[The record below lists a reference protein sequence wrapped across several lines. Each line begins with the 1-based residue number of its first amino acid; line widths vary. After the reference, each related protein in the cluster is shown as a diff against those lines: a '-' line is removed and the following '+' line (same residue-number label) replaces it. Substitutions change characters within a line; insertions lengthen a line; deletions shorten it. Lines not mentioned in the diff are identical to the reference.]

1 MTMRI
6 VHLGDLHFGAHSESV
21 ANALIEDVSTV
32 GPDSIVVSGD
42 FTQIG
47 SVAEFRAAKAFLDAL
62 PVPVIAVPGNHD
74 IPTFNLWERF
84 TDPYGRYR
92 SFISEDLEPFVQFDG
107 VVVAGLKT
115 TRRALWGFDWSDG
128 AISRGQLRR
137 LSMRLNELPDD
148 VFKIVVAHHPLLH
161 PEEGGIGQDIV
172 GRADRALAAFAKAGV
187 RLVLSGHFHKS
198 YVRQHVAPV
207 ELDAVA
213 NTTNGNLP
221 VLALQTDSAIST
233 RLRGRPNGYNIVELA
248 GDTVNMR
255 RRIWNGDAW
264 AEGEQLVAA
273 T

>member
-1 MTMRI
+1 MNVRI
-6 VHLGDLHFGAHSESV
+6 VHLGDLHFGAHSERV
-21 ANALIEDVSTV
+21 ADALVEDVSAME
-32 GPDSIVVSGD
+32 PDSIIVSGD

-47 SVAEFRAAKAFLDAL
+47 SVAEFRAAKAFLDSL

-92 SFISEDLEPFVQFDG
+92 SFISETLEPLVQLDG
-107 VVVAGLKT
+107 VAVAGLKT

-128 AISRGQLRR
+128 SISKSQLRR
-137 LSMRLNELPDD
+137 LSMRLGELPDD
-148 VFKIVVAHHPLLH
+148 TFKIVVAHHPLLH
-161 PEEGGIGQDIV
+161 PEEGGVGQDIV

-198 YVRQHVAPV
+198 YVRQHVAPA

-213 NTTNGNLP
+213 NSANSTLP
-221 VLALQTDSAIST
+221 VLVLQTDSAIST
-233 RLRGRPNGYNIVELA
+233 RLRGRPNGYNIIELA

-255 RRIWNGDAW
+255 RRFWNGDAW

-273 T
+273 P